1 MMIAEKI
8 KYLREQNKLTQTAL
22 AKKIGITRSGV
33 NAWELGISVP
43 STQYIVELA
52 TLFGVSTDFLLDVN
66 HNSAV
71 NTEGLTEEDIKII
84 YNLIQHLK
92 KKTRLR
98 SVIVDNSQPRNWVHA
113 CFCTYCIQLRSG
125 FCQLIFYTMIQ
136 SRQRGNTACFVYSA
150 FCVCLIL

>member
-92 KKTRLR
+92 K
-98 SVIVDNSQPRNWVHA
+98 RNATEKCH
-113 CFCTYCIQLRSG
+113 R
-125 FCQLIFYTMIQ
+125 
-136 SRQRGNTACFVYSA
+136 
-150 FCVCLIL
+150 